1 MKKSGGNFKAQVL
14 LAGLVLPTA
23 ALVSTPAVA
32 DDVETGID
40 NLLFFRGGYSS
51 LFEDRHSSAFTDTFG
66 ATGAGFNTEDEGWYV
81 GAGFDFQ
88 LTRDL
93 WGLMPGTWAA
103 AELGLEYNNLGTN
116 RNSVVA
122 CAAVNLITAGAD
134 CVGDVNVT
142 MLTVS
147 ASPKIKFLEGSAIR
161 PWIIPVGLD
170 INVISPPSDATT
182 VLDIG
187 AQFGAGVDWEVLHGI
202 HLGLDGRYHF
212 AADYTDAQAVTA
224 GPAQPNL
231 NQDNDHWNVGGY
243 LGIGF

>member
-23 ALVSTPAVA
+23 ALVSMPAVA
-32 DDVETGID
+32 DDIETGLD
-40 NLLFFRGGYSS
+40 NQLFFRGGYSS
-51 LFEDRHSSAFTDTFG
+51 LFEDRHSSAFTDTF
-66 ATGAGFNTEDEGWYV
+66 TGVNTQDEGWYV

-88 LTRDL
+88 LTRDI
-93 WGLMPGTWAA
+93 WGLMPGSWVV
-103 AELGLEYNNLGTN
+103 AELGLEYNNLGTS
-116 RNSVVA
+116 RNNAIA
-122 CAAVNLITAGAD
+122 CAAVHGLD
-134 CVGDVNVT
+134 CTGDVNVS

-161 PWIIPVGLD
+161 PWIVPVGLD

-202 HLGLDGRYHF
+202 HVGLDGRYHF
-212 AADYTDAQAVTA
+212 AADYTDAQAAA
-224 GPAQPNL
+224 GPGAIPGVIGAPNL